1 MNFELFIASRLKL
14 NKSSDA
20 GSPGMNIALLGIIL
34 AVVVMILSLAIVM
47 GFKNEITVKI
57 FQLDPHLRVTNAA
70 LGLDENYSTVN
81 GRDICE
87 AIVADGDFSNKIHSI
102 SLIAE
107 KPAILKTDDNFMG
120 VQYRGVDNRFDWTY
134 LESRIV
140 EGRVPCLADSANV
153 SEIIISQVVANSLN
167 LKNGD
172 KVLTYFI
179 DNDVKV
185 RNSCIVG
192 IYSTDFEE
200 FDKSIILGNI
210 ALLQNV
216 NGWHGD
222 IGNYVGINLKDV
234 GKAGTD
240 AYALFSTLAQDC
252 YNKEGNTL
260 HNVSNTFNNNVSFFS
275 WLSMLDMNVVIIL
288 VLMMIVSGF
297 TLISALLMIILE
309 RIKMIGTLKALGCTN
324 GSIRRIFIL
333 LTQKIIFEALVIGDV
348 IGLGL
353 ALIQQYFH
361 VIKLNAEVYY
371 MPYVP
376 ISLDVWS
383 IVILNVAVIV
393 ASYVTLV
400 GPSYIISTIKPTATM
415 RFD

>member
-20 GSPGMNIALLGIIL
+20 GSPGMNIALIGIML
-34 AVVVMILSLAIVM
+34 AIIVMILSIAIVM
-47 GFKNEITVKI
+47 GFKHEITDKI
-57 FQLDPHLRVTNAA
+57 YQLDPHLRVSNAA
-70 LGLDENYSTVN
+70 LGLDENYNTVN
-81 GRDICE
+81 ARNIDE
-87 AIVADGDFSNKIHSI
+87 AISPHEDFINKIHSI

-107 KPAILKTDDNFMG
+107 KPAILKTDENFIG
-120 VQYRGVDNRFDWTY
+120 VQYRGVDKRFDWTY
-134 LESRIV
+134 IESRLV
-140 EGRVPCLADSANV
+140 DGRVPNLADSANT
-153 SEIIISQVVANSLN
+153 SEIIISQVVANSLK

-172 KVLTYFI
+172 KILTYFI

-185 RNSCIVG
+185 RNSLIVG

-200 FDKSIILGNI
+200 FDKSYIMGNI

-216 NGWHGD
+216 NGWNGD
-222 IGNYVGINLKDV
+222 TGNFVAINLNDISH
-234 GKAGTD
+234 ASQD
-240 AYALFSTLAQDC
+240 AYTLFSILAQDC
-252 YNKEGNTL
+252 YSKENNLL
-260 HNVSNTFNNNVSFFS
+260 HNVSHTFNNNQSFFS
-275 WLSMLDMNVVIIL
+275 WLSMLDMNVIIIL

-324 GSIRRIFIL
+324 GAIRRIFIL
-333 LTQKIIFEALVIGDV
+333 LTQKIIFKALIIGN
-348 IGLGL
+348 ITGLGL
-353 ALIQQYFH
+353 ALIQKYFH

-376 ISLDVWS
+376 ISIDVWS